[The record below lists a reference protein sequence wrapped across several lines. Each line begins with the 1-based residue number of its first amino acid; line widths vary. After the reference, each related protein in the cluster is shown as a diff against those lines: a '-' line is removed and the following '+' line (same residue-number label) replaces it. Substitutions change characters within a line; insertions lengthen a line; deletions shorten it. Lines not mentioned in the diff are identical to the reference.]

1 MIYVTGIFLDQ
12 IRYNNA
18 AYKEYSEKTESV
30 EQTQKINQELLEQN
44 KQNQETIIEL
54 QKQILKNNL

>member
-1 MIYVTGIFLDQ
+1 VIYVTGIFLDQ